1 METKKPKTLEIKL
14 IGKIPSDCM
23 IILENKEGK
32 REFIT
37 NKNIFSKIG
46 IKNANKVIRA
56 TIELKDD
63 TKVIKF
69 RKCGKIEIYIK

>member
-1 METKKPKTLEIKL
+1 MEKKAKILKINL
-14 IGKIPSDCM
+14 IGKIPKDCM

-37 NKNIFSKIG
+37 NKNIFNKIG
-46 IKNANKVIRA
+46 EKNANKVIKA

-63 TKVIKF
+63 TKIIKF

>member
-1 METKKPKTLEIKL
+1 MKNKPKTLEINL
-14 IGKIPSDCM
+14 IGPIPSDCM
-23 IILENKEGK
+23 IILETKDGK

-37 NKNIFSKIG
+37 NKNIFNKIG
-46 IKNANKVIRA
+46 PKNANKVIRA